1 MHLAATAE
9 EIAQALEL
17 LQPERLL
24 IVRKDLDHL
33 DDAMKAEL
41 RNRLQPTCFPL
52 VWASRLQSI
61 LLLLHEGYAKNPTGF
76 INQVFLPWVKL
87 RHDLRPRRH
96 RIGRDMAR
104 IKETAEESIEE
115 TEHFIALYRSLVSDL
130 LDPYAT
136 LLVACH
142 QFVAESFA
150 DIESA
155 NFNLGEFNKVEF
167 VQSAMRKRG
176 DAAELFKGYNAKVR
190 NAISHAGSHG
200 VTIEGRSILFR
211 DIRRGPAPV
220 VSPVR
225 WSADEL
231 GVNTVLMAE
240 LLDCIDAATEIFGLD
255 CVNVDDVDFPTLLQ
269 VVDAAFTPIQR
280 ADLRAKMHDHLG
292 KIWSDRAIP
301 DQKRREILAEILS
314 EQYRLRNMALR
325 GFDLGTAATILLIAV
340 PREGPLDTDQAIRS
354 RLLELTRYLILAR
367 SVFGP
372 FGGSL
377 LVAETDEA
385 AERHRLL
392 VTVPSELLDDY
403 ANEKA
408 GLIDLLK
415 GGKFQLG
422 PDRIEVFIDEDALAE
437 LEDQSLGR
445 ALVRRDRAPSSR
457 PD

>member
-17 LQPERLL
+17 LRPERLL
-24 IVRKDLDHL
+24 MVREDLDHL

-41 RNRLQPTCFPL
+41 RDRLHRSCFPV
-52 VWASRLQSI
+52 VWAGRLQSI
-61 LLLLHEGYAKNPTGF
+61 LLLLHEGYAKDPSGF

-87 RHDLRPRRH
+87 RHDLRLRRV

-104 IKETAEESIEE
+104 IRETAEGSTEE

-130 LDPYAT
+130 LDPYTT

-142 QFVAESFA
+142 QFVAGSFA
-150 DIESA
+150 SIESA

-176 DAAELFKGYNAKVR
+176 DTAELFQGYNSKVR

-200 VTIEGRSILFR
+200 VAIEGRSVLFR
-211 DIRRGPAPV
+211 DIRRGPTPV

-225 WSADEL
+225 WSVDEL

-269 VVDAAFTPIQR
+269 VVDAAFTPAQR
-280 ADLRAKMHDHLG
+280 ADIRAKMHDHLG
-292 KIWSDRAIP
+292 KIWGDPEIP
-301 DQKRREILAEILS
+301 DEKRREILAEILS

-325 GFDLGTAATILLIAV
+325 GFDLDTNTTVLLIAV
-340 PREGPLDTDQAIRS
+340 PGEGTLDTEQAIRG
-354 RLLELTRYLILAR
+354 RLVDLTRYLILAR

-372 FGGSL
+372 FGESIV
-377 LVAETDEA
+377 VAETDET
-385 AERHRLL
+385 AEGHRLL
-392 VTVPSELLDDY
+392 AAVPNELLDDY

-408 GLIDLLK
+408 GIIDLLK

-422 PDRIEVFIDEDALAE
+422 PDRIGVLIDDNALAE
-437 LEDQSLGR
+437 LEDRSLGR
-445 ALVRRDRAPSSR
+445 PFVRRRGAPSRR
-457 PD
+457 PG